1 MVRGDFL
8 QSWRKWRREIERGRS
23 TDIGT
28 KDIKR
33 ERKKKGKE
41 EKREEKK
48 IEKKKEEERKQ
59 GELVF
64 LLFFLI
70 LQVISKIREVNP
82 GSSQFCQGV

>member
-23 TDIGT
+23 TDIGI

-41 EKREEKK
+41 EKK
-48 IEKKKEEERKQ
+48 IEKKKEEERKE
-59 GELVF
+59 GELVL

-70 LQVISKIREVNP
+70 LQVISKSREVNP
-82 GSSQFCQGV
+82 GSSQFYQGV